1 MAAKRL
7 RDIGQEP
14 GLAALFVLLP
24 LVPFVGGLAK
34 LGMWI
39 WLMVA
44 DTEEKKS
51 WSPYES
57 NEDGSETEEG

>member
-14 GLAALFVLLP
+14 GLAALFVLAP
-24 LVPFVGGLAK
+24 LVPFVGGLVK

-44 DTEEKKS
+44 DTEKR
-51 WSPYES
+51 
-57 NEDGSETEEG
+57 